1 MFDKRKIIIMKKT
14 IYFLTV
20 VLFVSA
26 CNSEFSSEETNNNI
40 SKIFEKNCETV
51 ISYETAFCQE
61 NIDYEKFYSE
71 NAIIKG
77 TILGDKDSLYVDDRK
92 VAHQELWQKYDFSMS
107 PLDPLPGVNVETKEM
122 DGSVRFY
129 FDWTVNNTENG
140 NSITLPLYMSIDFDN
155 DGKINFY
162 QYFGDLSAAIS
173 SIE

>member
-1 MFDKRKIIIMKKT
+1 MKNSILVIIAALLFSCNSQNETNFKCANSEQI
-14 IYFLTV
+14 FLTNCITTQAY
-20 VLFVSA
+20 LNDFVNES
-26 CNSEFSSEETNNNI
+26 
-40 SKIFEKNCETV
+40 
-51 ISYETAFCQE
+51 
-61 NIDYEKFYSE
+61 IDYKKYF
-71 NAIIKG
+71 NDTCKVRG
-77 TILGDKDSLYVDDRK
+77 TYFNSQGSMSLNERIFSHK
-92 VAHQELWQKYDFSMS
+92 EMWAKYDFTISDS
-107 PLDPLPGVNVETKEM
+107 IKFLPSFNKETKEM